1 MKNFDRIRLTSLYP
15 AFAAKLEQL
24 VANLEARDPRF
35 IFVAT
40 SGVRTYSE
48 QDALYAKG
56 RTASGMKVTN
66 ARGGYS
72 PHNFN
77 VAVDFTLHDGRGPY
91 EGKLKPIYESPTYR
105 VLGEEAR
112 KLGLEWGGDWKGISD
127 EPHVQLPLKAHGI
140 SWDMMRGWYAAGGI
154 LRVFTELDARGPW

>member
-1 MKNFDRIRLTSLYP
+1 MKNFDRIRIESLYP

-24 VANLEARDPRF
+24 VLNCEARGQ

-56 RTASGMKVTN
+56 RTAPGMKVTN

-77 VAVDFTLHDGRGPY
+77 VAVDFTKHDGRGTY
-91 EGKLKPIYESPTYR
+91 GGKLKPIYESPGYR
-105 VLGEEAR
+105 ILGEEAR
-112 KLGLEWGGDWKGISD
+112 KLGLEWGGDWKGTVVD
-127 EPHVQLPLKAHGI
+127 EPHVQLPLKAKGV
-140 SWDMMRGWYAAGGI
+140 SWDMMREWYAAGGI